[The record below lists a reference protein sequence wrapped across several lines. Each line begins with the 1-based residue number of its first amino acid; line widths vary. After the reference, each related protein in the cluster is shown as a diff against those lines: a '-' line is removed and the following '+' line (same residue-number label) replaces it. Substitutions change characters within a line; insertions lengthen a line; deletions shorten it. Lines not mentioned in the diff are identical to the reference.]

1 MSSILIVEDR
11 PDVRLALR
19 YMLEAHD
26 FRVAEASDGA
36 EALAYVSTRAVDI
49 VLTDLYMPHMDG
61 LSLVRA
67 LRRSASSQ
75 PRIIAMSGSPNLGK
89 EAALDAAKVL
99 GADAVLRKPFS
110 REQLVRTINSVTAES
125 GPGAAS

>member
-1 MSSILIVEDR
+1 MSSVLIVEDR
-11 PDVRLALR
+11 ADVRLALR

-26 FRVAEASDGA
+26 YRVAEAADGA
-36 EALAYVSTRAVDI
+36 EALAYVATEPVDVI
-49 VLTDLYMPHMDG
+49 LTDLYMPQMDG

-67 LRRSASSQ
+67 LRKSQ
-75 PRIIAMSGSPNLGK
+75 AVGPRIIAMSGSPNLGK

-110 REQLVRTINSVTAES
+110 REQLVRTITSVTS
-125 GPGAAS
+125 LPGGEERS

>member
-1 MSSILIVEDR
+1 MSSVLIVEDR
-11 PDVRLALR
+11 ADVRLALR

-26 FRVAEASDGA
+26 YRVAEAADGA
-36 EALAYVSTRAVDI
+36 EALAYVATESVDVI
-49 VLTDLYMPHMDG
+49 LTDLYMPQMDG

-67 LRRSASSQ
+67 LRKSKSAQ

-89 EAALDAAKVL
+89 EAALDAARVL

-110 REQLVRTINSVTAES
+110 REQLVRAIASVTNPPEREDQA
-125 GPGAAS
+125 